1 LHEPADALTL
11 GRMRR
16 PLLITLA
23 VGLALLGLGLLA
35 YQVMSGPTVLRVAVG
50 PMGGEDTRLMAAAA
64 QYLNRERALVR
75 FRLVLTEGLTGSA
88 EALDDD
94 KADLAV
100 VRTDVTMPL
109 KGQTLAILHRDAA
122 VLIAPE
128 RAGIAKVADL
138 RGRTVGIVRKLPAN
152 VRLLETVLAHYD
164 IPHDSVS
171 TVVLSSPGEVDE
183 ALRAGRIDAVL
194 AIGTLSGRS
203 VAETVS
209 AVVQAGG
216 GPPVFV
222 PIMEAEAIAQR
233 SPLFESFEIVR
244 GAFGGTPPRPAESV
258 TTLGVSQR
266 LVAQA
271 KLDDNTVAEV
281 TRLLFAM
288 RPSLSHEVPLAN
300 RIEGPNTSKSSS
312 LPVHPGAAA
321 YYDGEVQ
328 SFFERYGD
336 WFYLIIMA
344 LGIGGSAL
352 AGLASQAAARQRSR
366 TMVLLDELM
375 AIVRH
380 ARAAQS
386 VAELDALEVEADQVL
401 ASALARAG
409 DGVVGET
416 LMVAFF
422 LGLDQARRAI
432 HERRHHIEVE
442 AEEEA
447 PLSQAAE

>member
-1 LHEPADALTL
+1 
-11 GRMRR
+11 MRR
-16 PLLITLA
+16 PGLITLA
-23 VGLALLGLGLLA
+23 VGLAVLGLGLLA
-35 YQVMSGPTVLRVAVG
+35 YQVMSGPTTLRVAVG
-50 PMGGEDTRLMAAAA
+50 PMGSEDTRLMAAAA
-64 QYLNRERALVR
+64 QYLNRERASVR
-75 FRLVLTEGLTGSA
+75 FRLVLTEGLAGSA
-88 EALDDD
+88 EALDED

-100 VRTDVTMPL
+100 VRTDVAMPL
-109 KGQTLAILHRDAA
+109 KGQTAAILHRDAA

-128 RAGIAKVADL
+128 RARIAKIADL

-152 VRLLETVLAHYD
+152 ARLLETVLAHYD
-164 IPHDSVS
+164 IPRDSVA
-171 TVVLSSPGEVDE
+171 TVMLPSPAEVEE

-203 VAETVS
+203 VAETVA

-216 GPPVFV
+216 GPPVFI
-222 PIMEAEAIAQR
+222 PITEAEAIAQR

-258 TTLGVSQR
+258 ATLGVGHR

-271 KLDDNTVAEV
+271 KLDDNAVSEV

-288 RPSLSHEVPLAN
+288 RPTLSGEVPLAN
-300 RIEGPNTSKSSS
+300 RIEGPSTSKSSS

-328 SFFERYGD
+328 TFLERYSD
-336 WFYLIIMA
+336 WIYLVAMVG
-344 LGIGGSAL
+344 GILGSAF
-352 AGLASQAAARQRSR
+352 AGLLGQASARKRSR
-366 TMVLLDELM
+366 TMMLLDELM
-375 AIVRH
+375 GIVRH
-380 ARAAQS
+380 ARAAAE

-409 DGVVGET
+409 DGEVGET

-432 HERRHHIEVE
+432 HERRHHLAE
-442 AEEEA
+442 AEAEA
-447 PLSQAAE
+447 PLPQAAE

>member
-1 LHEPADALTL
+1 
-11 GRMRR
+11 MRR
-16 PLLITLA
+16 PGLITLA
-23 VGLALLGLGLLA
+23 VGLAVLGLGLLA
-35 YQVMSGPTVLRVAVG
+35 YQVMSGPTTLRVAVG
-50 PMGGEDTRLMAAAA
+50 PMGSEDTRLMAAAA
-64 QYLNRERALVR
+64 QYLNRERASVR
-75 FRLVLTEGLTGSA
+75 FRLVLTEGLAGSA
-88 EALDDD
+88 EALDED

-100 VRTDVTMPL
+100 VRTDVAMPL
-109 KGQTLAILHRDAA
+109 KGQTAAILHRDAA

-128 RAGIAKVADL
+128 RARIAKIADL

-152 VRLLETVLAHYD
+152 ARLLETVLAHYD
-164 IPHDSVS
+164 IPRDSVA
-171 TVVLSSPGEVDE
+171 TVMLPSPAEVEE

-203 VAETVS
+203 VAETVA

-216 GPPVFV
+216 GPPVFI
-222 PIMEAEAIAQR
+222 PITEAEAIAQR

-258 TTLGVSQR
+258 ATLGVGHR

-271 KLDDNTVAEV
+271 KLDDNAVSEV

-288 RPSLSHEVPLAN
+288 RPTLSGEVPLAN

-328 SFFERYGD
+328 TFLERYSD
-336 WFYLIIMA
+336 WIYLVAMVG
-344 LGIGGSAL
+344 GILGSAF
-352 AGLASQAAARQRSR
+352 AGLLGQASARKRSR
-366 TMVLLDELM
+366 TMMLLDELM
-375 AIVRH
+375 GIVRH
-380 ARAAQS
+380 ARAAAE

-409 DGVVGET
+409 DGEVGET

-432 HERRHHIEVE
+432 HERRHHLAE
-442 AEEEA
+442 AEAEA
-447 PLSQAAE
+447 PLPQAAE

>member
-1 LHEPADALTL
+1 
-11 GRMRR
+11 MRR
-16 PLLITLA
+16 PGLITLA
-23 VGLALLGLGLLA
+23 VGLAVLGLGLLA
-35 YQVMSGPTVLRVAVG
+35 YQVMSGPTTLRVAVG
-50 PMGGEDTRLMAAAA
+50 PMGSEDTRLMAAAA
-64 QYLNRERALVR
+64 QYLNRERASVR
-75 FRLVLTEGLTGSA
+75 FRLVLTEGLAGSA
-88 EALDDD
+88 EAHDED

-100 VRTDVTMPL
+100 VRTDVAMPL
-109 KGQTLAILHRDAA
+109 KGQTAAILHRDAA

-128 RAGIAKVADL
+128 RARIAKIADL

-152 VRLLETVLAHYD
+152 ARLLETVLAHYD
-164 IPHDSVS
+164 IPRDSVA
-171 TVVLSSPGEVDE
+171 TVMLPSPAEVEE

-203 VAETVS
+203 VAETVA

-216 GPPVFV
+216 GPPVFI
-222 PIMEAEAIAQR
+222 PITEAEAIAQR

-258 TTLGVSQR
+258 ATLGVGHR

-271 KLDDNTVAEV
+271 KLDDNAVSEV

-288 RPSLSHEVPLAN
+288 RPTLSGEVPLAN

-328 SFFERYGD
+328 TFLERYSD
-336 WFYLIIMA
+336 WIYLVAMVG
-344 LGIGGSAL
+344 GILGSAF
-352 AGLASQAAARQRSR
+352 AGLLGQASARKRSR
-366 TMVLLDELM
+366 TMMLLDELM
-375 AIVRH
+375 GIVRH
-380 ARAAQS
+380 ARAAAE

-409 DGVVGET
+409 DGEVGET

-432 HERRHHIEVE
+432 HERRHHLAE
-442 AEEEA
+442 AEAEA
-447 PLSQAAE
+447 PLPQAAE

>member
-1 LHEPADALTL
+1 
-11 GRMRR
+11 MRR
-16 PLLITLA
+16 PGLITLA
-23 VGLALLGLGLLA
+23 VGLAVLGLGLLA
-35 YQVMSGPTVLRVAVG
+35 YQVMSGPTTLRVAVG

-64 QYLNRERALVR
+64 QYLNRERASVR
-75 FRLVLTEGLTGSA
+75 FRLVLTEGLAGSA
-88 EALDDD
+88 EALDED

-100 VRTDVTMPL
+100 VRTDVAMPL
-109 KGQTLAILHRDAA
+109 KGQTAAILHRDAA

-128 RAGIAKVADL
+128 RARIAKIADL

-152 VRLLETVLAHYD
+152 ARLLETVLAHYD
-164 IPHDSVS
+164 IPRDSVA
-171 TVVLSSPGEVDE
+171 TVVLPSPAEVEE

-194 AIGTLSGRS
+194 AIGTLSGHS
-203 VAETVS
+203 VAETVT

-216 GPPVFV
+216 GPPVFI
-222 PIMEAEAIAQR
+222 PITEAEAIAQR

-258 TTLGVSQR
+258 ATLGVGHR

-271 KLDDNTVAEV
+271 KLDDNTVSEV

-288 RPSLSHEVPLAN
+288 RPTLSGEVPLAN

-328 SFFERYGD
+328 TFLERYSD
-336 WFYLIIMA
+336 WIYLVAMVG
-344 LGIGGSAL
+344 GILGSAF
-352 AGLASQAAARQRSR
+352 AGLLGQASARKRSR
-366 TMVLLDELM
+366 TMMLLDELM
-375 AIVRH
+375 GIVRH
-380 ARAAQS
+380 ARAATEA
-386 VAELDALEVEADQVL
+386 AELDALEVEADQVL

-409 DGVVGET
+409 DGEVGET

-432 HERRHHIEVE
+432 HERRYHLAE
-442 AEEEA
+442 AEAEA

>member
-1 LHEPADALTL
+1 
-11 GRMRR
+11 MRR
-16 PLLITLA
+16 PGLITLA
-23 VGLALLGLGLLA
+23 VGLAVLGLGLLA
-35 YQVMSGPTVLRVAVG
+35 YQVMSGPTTLRVAVG
-50 PMGGEDTRLMAAAA
+50 PMGSEDTRLMAAAA
-64 QYLNRERALVR
+64 QYLNRERASVR
-75 FRLVLTEGLTGSA
+75 FRLVLTEGLAGSA
-88 EALDDD
+88 EALDED

-100 VRTDVTMPL
+100 VRTDVAMPL
-109 KGQTLAILHRDAA
+109 KGQTAAILHRDAA

-128 RAGIAKVADL
+128 RARIAKIADL

-152 VRLLETVLAHYD
+152 ARLLETVLAHYD
-164 IPHDSVS
+164 IPRDSVA
-171 TVVLSSPGEVDE
+171 TVMLPSPAEVEE

-203 VAETVS
+203 VAETVA

-216 GPPVFV
+216 GPPVFI
-222 PIMEAEAIAQR
+222 PITEAEAIAQR

-258 TTLGVSQR
+258 ATLGVGHR

-271 KLDDNTVAEV
+271 KLDDNAVSEV

-288 RPSLSHEVPLAN
+288 RPTLSGEVPLAN

-328 SFFERYGD
+328 TFLERYSD
-336 WFYLIIMA
+336 WIYLVAMVG
-344 LGIGGSAL
+344 GILGSAF
-352 AGLASQAAARQRSR
+352 AGLLGQASARKRSR
-366 TMVLLDELM
+366 TMMLLDELM
-375 AIVRH
+375 GIVRH
-380 ARAAQS
+380 ARAAAE

-409 DGVVGET
+409 DGEVGET

-432 HERRHHIEVE
+432 HERRHHLAE
-442 AEEEA
+442 AEAEA
-447 PLSQAAE
+447 PLLQAAE

>member
-1 LHEPADALTL
+1 
-11 GRMRR
+11 MRR
-16 PLLITLA
+16 PGLITLA
-23 VGLALLGLGLLA
+23 VGLAVLGLGLLA
-35 YQVMSGPTVLRVAVG
+35 YQVMSGPTTLRVAVG
-50 PMGGEDTRLMAAAA
+50 PMGSEDTRLMAAAA
-64 QYLNRERALVR
+64 QYLNRERASVR
-75 FRLVLTEGLTGSA
+75 FRLVLTEGLAGSA
-88 EALDDD
+88 EALDED

-100 VRTDVTMPL
+100 VRTDVAMPL
-109 KGQTLAILHRDAA
+109 KGQTAAILHRDAA

-128 RAGIAKVADL
+128 RARIAKIADL

-152 VRLLETVLAHYD
+152 ARLLETVLAHYD
-164 IPHDSVS
+164 IPRDSVA
-171 TVVLSSPGEVDE
+171 TVMLPSPAEVEE

-194 AIGTLSGRS
+194 ALGTLSGRS
-203 VAETVS
+203 VAETVA

-216 GPPVFV
+216 GPPVFI
-222 PIMEAEAIAQR
+222 PITEAEAIAQR
-233 SPLFESFEIVR
+233 SPMFESFEIVR

-258 TTLGVSQR
+258 ATLGVGHR

-271 KLDDNTVAEV
+271 KLDDNAVSEV

-288 RPSLSHEVPLAN
+288 RPTLSGEVPLAN

-328 SFFERYGD
+328 TFLERYSD
-336 WFYLIIMA
+336 WIYLVAMVG
-344 LGIGGSAL
+344 GILGSAF
-352 AGLASQAAARQRSR
+352 AGLLGQASARKRSR
-366 TMVLLDELM
+366 TMMLLDELM
-375 AIVRH
+375 GIVRH
-380 ARAAQS
+380 ARAAAE

-409 DGVVGET
+409 DGEVGET

-432 HERRHHIEVE
+432 HERRHHLAE
-442 AEEEA
+442 AEAEA
-447 PLSQAAE
+447 PLPQAAE